1 MTDLRTSLTSLS
13 STAKKAAHKAWS
25 GRRPARPAAK
35 IIPLPA
41 SGRHSSHVTDR
52 GTIIIRLATPS
63 DSEEIGLVHTQVW
76 RELSPDEPDVT
87 TEVDE
92 GARVAAHVR
101 RTLGRRQVHT
111 SAART
116 RSSEPRLVVA
126 ERGSGLVGSAH
137 VGPGR
142 DYDMP
147 YQLELY
153 AINVLQGYHGSGVAE
168 ALLHAACAERATYL
182 WVGRRNRRAINFYL
196 KHGFS
201 VTGSRP
207 HGDDWQ
213 LQMARSS

>member
-13 STAKKAAHKAWS
+13 LTAKKAAHKAWS
-25 GRRPARPAAK
+25 LRRPAAK
-35 IIPLPA
+35 IIPLSA
-41 SGRHSSHVTDR
+41 SGRQSSHLADR
-52 GTIIIRLATPS
+52 GTIVIRFATPS

-87 TEVDE
+87 TEVEE
-92 GARVAAHVR
+92 GARVAAQVR
-101 RTLGRRQVHT
+101 RTLSRNQAHT
-111 SAART
+111 SSTRT

-126 ERGSGLVGSAH
+126 ERGRGLIGSAH

-142 DYDMP
+142 DQDP
-147 YQLELY
+147 PCELELY
-153 AINVLQGYHGSGVAE
+153 TINVLQGYHGSGVAQ

-182 WVGRRNRRAINFYL
+182 WVGRRNRRAVNFYL

-207 HGDDWQ
+207 HGEDWQ
-213 LQMARSS
+213 LQMARSY